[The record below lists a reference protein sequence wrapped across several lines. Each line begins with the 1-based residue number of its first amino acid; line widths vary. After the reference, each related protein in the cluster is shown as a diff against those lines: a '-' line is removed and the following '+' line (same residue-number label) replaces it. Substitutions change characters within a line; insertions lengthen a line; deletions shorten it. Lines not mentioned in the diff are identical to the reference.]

1 MSNKKK
7 QQISRT
13 VLSVMVLFLVI
24 SSFTITYILKTN
36 YDMRPSPFDLSV
48 QQWFFSLRNDTLNI
62 LVSALTHCGD
72 TVTVIILCAVLIIVP
87 NMRKYGIPVSLS
99 ALSGVAV
106 YKPMKHIFMRARPD
120 QTLHLVAQGGYS
132 FPSGHSVTSIIVYG
146 LLIYLI

>member
-72 TVTVIILCAVLIIVP
+72 TVTVIILCAVLIIVQILE
-87 NMRKYGIPVSLS
+87 N
-99 ALSGVAV
+99 
-106 YKPMKHIFMRARPD
+106 
-120 QTLHLVAQGGYS
+120 TE
-132 FPSGHSVTSIIVYG
+132 FPF
-146 LLIYLI
+146 LCLR